1 MGSMTDLTTPLYS
14 FVVPIYGDG
23 YLALPFCEA
32 MQAAMENLLQ
42 SCEIAD
48 FVEVIFVNDGS
59 PNNSQDQLLEASRR
73 FLFVKVIE
81 LSRNFGQHVAVSCGY
96 RFATGRYVGMINADQ
111 QDPPD
116 QIGPLIDA
124 MKAGD
129 YDIAIGLRSQR
140 SESLLNN
147 FTSRA
152 FHAAM
157 NLLTGSKT
165 PVNAATLRI
174 MSRQFVDAYNRL
186 SEKTPYIPGLEN
198 WLGFR
203 HVYVP
208 IRHQARI
215 SGKSTYSFRK
225 RWRLAVES
233 IIGFSDLPLRI
244 AATLG
249 FAITSLG
256 MLLSLGLVI
265 QKLFFT
271 RFAPGYTST
280 ITVVVFL
287 GGLNLMFLGLV
298 SLYVGRILREVQG
311 RPQYIIRSYDGFPHA
326 EGGIEALRRRLA
338 RGDEANVFEK
348 APR

>member
-1 MGSMTDLTTPLYS
+1 MGSLSARATPLLS
-14 FVVPIYGDG
+14 LVVPVYGDG

-32 MQAAMENLLQ
+32 MQAAMENLLPD
-42 SCEIAD
+42 CDIGD
-48 FVEVIFVNDGS
+48 LVEVIFVNDGS

-116 QIGPLIDA
+116 QIGALLDA
-124 MKAGD
+124 MKAGNC
-129 YDIAIGLRSQR
+129 DIAVGLRGQR
-140 SESLLNN
+140 AESLLNSL
-147 FTSRA
+147 TSRA
-152 FHAAM
+152 FHTAM
-157 NLLTGSKT
+157 NLLTGAKT
-165 PVNAATLRI
+165 PVNAATLRL

-186 SEKTPYIPGLEN
+186 NEKTPYIPGLEN

-225 RWRLAVES
+225 RWRLAAES
-233 IIGFSDLPLRI
+233 IIGFSDLPLRV

-249 FAITSLG
+249 FAITSIG
-256 MLLSLGLVI
+256 MLLSLGLVM
-265 QKLFFT
+265 QKLFFI

-280 ITVVVFL
+280 ITIVVFL

-311 RPQYIIRSYDGFPHA
+311 RPRYIIKSYDGFPHA
-326 EGGIEALRRRLA
+326 GGGIEALNRGLA
-338 RGDEANVFEK
+338 GGNKTNVFEE

>member
-1 MGSMTDLTTPLYS
+1 MSTQSMAAPLLS

-32 MQAAMENLLQ
+32 MQAAMEKLQ
-42 SCEIAD
+42 PGCDLAD

-59 PNNSQDQLLEASRR
+59 PNNSQDQLLAASRR
-73 FLFVKVIE
+73 FLFVRVIQ

-96 RFATGRYVGMINADQ
+96 RFATGRYVGMLNADQ

-116 QIGPLIDA
+116 QIGPLLDTL
-124 MKAGD
+124 KAGD
-129 YDIAIGLRSQR
+129 FDIAIGLRSQR
-140 SESLLNN
+140 GESWLNS

-186 SEKTPYIPGLEN
+186 SEKTPYIPALEN

-249 FAITSLG
+249 FAITSIG

-271 RFAPGYTST
+271 RLAPGYTST
-280 ITVVVFL
+280 ITIVIFL

-311 RPQYIIRSYDGFPHA
+311 RPQYIVKSYDGFRHE
-326 EGGIEALRRRLA
+326 EGHIEALRRGLA
-338 RGDEANVFEK
+338 RGDETNVLEE